1 MVVPQVAR
9 RRRSAEQDYLPGFSS
24 KDLALNH
31 IIDDWIDIDD
41 IENEQILQTQYENLT
56 IRMNI
61 YPRPPND
68 DSYEYMYR
76 YTANC
81 APIVKVNQVAE
92 NGIVHMIDR
101 VLSPVTKNL
110 MDLVRDR
117 SDMAVLRTVLEK
129 TNLAELLEKETKHF
143 TLFAPNDKA
152 FSKLTE
158 QLRKTMKNGNE
169 CAMSK
174 FLVNGYNI
182 EFQTSKT
189 FHIFR
194 HHQKPHSR
202 NEFLFRGC
210 CGRCS
215 YGG

>member
-1 MVVPQVAR
+1 MTRAFLNFPTIFLLQNLVVIPQVAR
-9 RRRSAEQDYLPGFSS
+9 RRRSAEEISTERDYLSGFTS

-31 IIDDWIDIDD
+31 IVDDWLDIHD

-81 APIVKVNQVAE
+81 APLVKVNQMAE
-92 NGIVHMIDR
+92 NGIVHMVDR
-101 VLSPVTKNL
+101 VMTPVTKNL
-110 MDLVRDR
+110 MELVRSR

-129 TNLAELLEKETKHF
+129 TNLAELLEKDTKHF

-152 FSKLTE
+152 FGKLNE
-158 QLRKTMKNGNE
+158 HLRRTMKSGNE
-169 CAMSK
+169 CAISK
-174 FLVNGYNI
+174 FCG
-182 EFQTSKT
+182 
-189 FHIFR
+189 IFSSDTR
-194 HHQKPHSR
+194 HP
-202 NEFLFRGC
+202 
-210 CGRCS
+210 
-215 YGG
+215 

>member
-1 MVVPQVAR
+1 MVIPQVAR
-9 RRRSAEQDYLPGFSS
+9 RRRNAERDYLSGFTA

-31 IIDDWIDIDD
+31 IVDDWIDIQD

-68 DSYEYMYR
+68 DSYPYMYR

-81 APIVKVNQVAE
+81 APITKVNQMAE
-92 NGIVHMIDR
+92 NGVVHMVDR
-101 VLSPVTKNL
+101 VLGPVTKNL
-110 MDLVRDR
+110 MELVRSR

-129 TNLAELLEKETKHF
+129 TDLAELLEKDTKHF

-152 FSKLTE
+152 FGKLSE
-158 QLRKTMKNGNE
+158 HLRKTMKSGNE

-174 FLVNGYNI
+174 CIGHTW
-182 EFQTSKT
+182 TSIC
-189 FHIFR
+189 F
-194 HHQKPHSR
+194 P
-202 NEFLFRGC
+202 
-210 CGRCS
+210 
-215 YGG
+215 

>member
-1 MVVPQVAR
+1 MPQVTR
-9 RRRSAEQDYLPGFSS
+9 RRRSAEQDYLSGYTS

-31 IIDDWIDIDD
+31 IVEDWIDIED

-68 DSYEYMYR
+68 QSYEYMYR

-81 APIVKVNQVAE
+81 APLIKVNQMAD
-92 NGIVHMIDR
+92 NGIVHMTDR
-101 VLSPVTKNL
+101 VLTPVTKNL
-110 MDLVRDR
+110 MELVRGR

-129 TNLAELLEKETKHF
+129 TNLAEMLEKETKHF

-152 FSKLTE
+152 FGKLNE
-158 QLRKTMKNGNE
+158 HLRKTIKSGNE

-174 FLVNGYNI
+174 FFLY
-182 EFQTSKT
+182 T
-189 FHIFR
+189 
-194 HHQKPHSR
+194 R
-202 NEFLFRGC
+202 NKIV
-210 CGRCS
+210 
-215 YGG
+215 